1 MNMASSSA
9 RFKLPGVERYLK
21 FLAAQPLPETE
32 ESIPLR
38 VLVQI
43 LVFVGIGATDI
54 AASTNNSAWS
64 IPLSAIGAVW
74 AWQARH
80 KRNVAVKFCIAITM
94 IVILVVFLNDLIRQA
109 EDTKLLLARLLIQ
122 LQVLHSFDLPRRKDL
137 GYSIVIGTILI
148 GVAATLSQTM
158 IFGAWLALFLAIAIP
173 VLILDHRSRLGI
185 VTRELKLS
193 KLGISPLPLISLF
206 GFSLIIGLAIFAI
219 LPRFG
224 GYQLRS
230 FPVSMN
236 LNIRREVPPG
246 NIIKPGSNGQSAGQN
261 NNSGGV
267 GGSGGQ
273 GQAAQAV
280 LPPLFAEEID
290 TNQSNPQKLKPEL
303 IMRVRSQAELFW
315 RVLSYDQ
322 YTGKGWKVSDR
333 NKKSL
338 ITVKREPFNYEFVL
352 PTRTGIVRFGIPSK
366 EVIQT
371 FTITTDVFPNLIPAA
386 ANPTRIY
393 FPSEAVDMDEEG
405 GLRAPG
411 LLPQD
416 MTYTVISNV
425 PIRDRTTLGKSPA
438 LYPSPA
444 YTRFFS
450 KYLDVPANIAPVLQL
465 EAIKLLS
472 QASNVATG
480 KPLKL
485 DNSYEKALYLTQ
497 ALKQNYRL
505 QPLQGQLLGGDR
517 MPSIQ
522 MPSDQTLQFIQQ
534 RGGQPSHFVTTLAMM
549 LRSIGIPTRYTVG
562 FAPGKFNPFTGYY
575 EVYNTDT
582 ISLVEVFFPDYGW
595 FAFNPVPGSSLFPP
609 SAEEDRTFSV
619 LQQFWQWVAGFLP
632 SPVVGFFQVIFNQI
646 GKFLNDSLTSL
657 ITTLASWGWAGIIV
671 GLVIVFAIAI
681 GIWGIW
687 QLFNW
692 WWENRK
698 LQRMHPINRGYQQML
713 RHLAEKGLT
722 KSPAQTPA
730 EYAQSASEAI
740 PEQASVIQ
748 AISQAYQDWYY
759 GDRSILPI
767 ELKRLLQRLNQKSGF
782 TKGFRQ

>member
-1 MNMASSSA
+1 MATSA
-9 RFKLPGVERYLK
+9 RFKIPGVEGYLK
-21 FLAAQPLPETE
+21 FLAAQPLPQVE

-38 VLVQI
+38 VLVQM

-54 AASTNNSAWS
+54 AASTNNSVWS
-64 IPLSAIGAVW
+64 IPLSAIGAAW
-74 AWQARH
+74 AYQARN
-80 KRNVAVKFCIAITM
+80 KRNVAVKFCIAIAM
-94 IVILVVFLNDLIRQA
+94 IVMLVVFLNDLVRQA
-109 EDTKLLLARLLIQ
+109 EDTKLLLAKLLIQ

-137 GYSIVIGTILI
+137 GYSIVIGAILI

-173 VLILDHRSRLGI
+173 VLILDYRSRLGI

-193 KLGISPLPLISLF
+193 KLGISPLPLIGLF
-206 GFSLIIGLAIFAI
+206 GFSLLIGLGIFAI

-246 NIIKPGSNGQSAGQN
+246 NIIKPGRNGQNGGQN
-261 NNSGGV
+261 STTGT

-273 GQAAQAV
+273 GQAEQTV

-290 TNQSNPQKLKPEL
+290 TTQSNSQKLKPEL

-315 RVLSYDQ
+315 RVLSYDR

-333 NKKSL
+333 AKKSIL
-338 ITVKREPFNYEFVL
+338 TVKREPFNYEFVL
-352 PTRTGIVRFGIPSK
+352 PTRMGMGRFGIPTK

-371 FTITTDVFPNLIPAA
+371 YTIVTDIFPNLIPAA
-386 ANPTRIY
+386 NIPTRIY
-393 FPSEAVDMDEEG
+393 FPSETVDMDSEG

-411 LLPQD
+411 QLPED
-416 MTYTVISNV
+416 LTYTVISQV
-425 PIRDRTTLGKSPA
+425 PIRDRTALGKSPA
-438 LYPSPA
+438 LYPSPD

-450 KYLDVPANIAPVLQL
+450 KYMEVPPQIAPFLQL

-480 KPLKL
+480 KQLKL
-485 DNSYEKALYLTQ
+485 DNNYEKALYLTQ
-497 ALKQNYRL
+497 ALKQKYRI
-505 QPLQGQLLGGDR
+505 QPLQAQPG
-517 MPSIQ
+517 
-522 MPSDQTLQFIQQ
+522 SDQTLQFLQQ
-534 RGGQPSHFVTTLAMM
+534 RGGQPTHFVTTLAMM
-549 LRSIGIPTRYTVG
+549 LRSIGIPARYTVG
-562 FAPGKFNPFTGYY
+562 FAPGKFNPFTGFY

-595 FAFNPVPGSSLFPP
+595 FAFDPVPGSSLFPP

-632 SPVVGFFQVIFNQI
+632 SPVVGFLQVVFNQI
-646 GKFLNDSLTSL
+646 GKFLIDNLTAL
-657 ITTLASWGWAGIIV
+657 ITTLTSWGWAGIIV

-681 GIWGIW
+681 GIWGSW
-687 QLFNW
+687 QLFSW

-698 LQRMHPINRGYQQML
+698 LQRMHPIKRGYQRML
-713 RHLAEKGLT
+713 RHLAEQGLP
-722 KSPAQTPA
+722 KSAAQTPA
-730 EYAQSASEAI
+730 EYAQSISEAI
-740 PEQASVIQ
+740 PKQASVIQ

-759 GDRSILPI
+759 GDRAILPE
-767 ELKRLLQRLNQKSGF
+767 ELKRLLKRLKQK
-782 TKGFRQ
+782 